1 MSKVTKLVVG
11 KGRTTRVSQQEE
23 WMKEYYELEIE
34 LSDPNELEVAKA
46 NATGLIDGW
55 LSQIPSVPNIP
66 QPPTRADAGPSK
78 IPNVD
83 LDELEH
89 DSAWRSWRKDEKNQ
103 CTFPAQEGQSAW
115 LRIKNAGNTVLTLV
129 QAMKNQGLEKVSLGL
144 FEYKFSGEDFLQ
156 RRALKK
162 PSA

>member
-11 KGRTTRVSQQEE
+11 KGRTTRPSEQKE
-23 WMKEYYELEIE
+23 WLKEYYELEIE
-34 LSDPNELEVAKA
+34 LGDSSELEIAKA

-55 LSQIPSVPNIP
+55 LSKIPTT
-66 QPPTRADAGPSK
+66 PPKAK
-78 IPNVD
+78 VNVQIPNVD
-83 LDELEH
+83 LHELEH
-89 DSAWRSWRKDEKNQ
+89 DGAWRLWKKDGSGQ
-103 CTFPAQEGQSAW
+103 CIFPAQEGQSAW